1 MGKNRER
8 WRRRIPATPVT
19 GGEGDV
25 GQLKE
30 ETEPHPLVPVARRE
44 RVGGGRSAVDSEAA
58 EEALVG
64 GGVPVGIGRG
74 GGVGELREVEA
85 QLMEGS
91 AWAKRLQRGGFTT
104 ASSSPAFGRSGGGV
118 LGSGVEERAKG

>member
-25 GQLKE
+25 GELKE
-30 ETEPHPLVPVARRE
+30 ETEPHPLVPVARWE
-44 RVGGGRSAVDSEAA
+44 TIGGGRSAVDSEVAV
-58 EEALVG
+58 EALVG

-74 GGVGELREVEA
+74 GVARELRRSEA
-85 QLMEGS
+85 E
-91 AWAKRLQRGGFTT
+91 
-104 ASSSPAFGRSGGGV
+104 
-118 LGSGVEERAKG
+118 

>member
-25 GQLKE
+25 GELKE

-44 RVGGGRSAVDSEAA
+44 RVGGGRSAVDGGPAA
-58 EEALVG
+58 VCKG
-64 GGVPVGIGRG
+64 GDGAPVDN
-74 GGVGELREVEA
+74 
-85 QLMEGS
+85 
-91 AWAKRLQRGGFTT
+91 
-104 ASSSPAFGRSGGGV
+104 SGGNWAD
-118 LGSGVEERAKG
+118 EDQ

>member
-1 MGKNRER
+1 VGKNRER

-25 GQLKE
+25 GELKE

-58 EEALVG
+58 AEALVG
-64 GGVPVGIGRG
+64 DKDTPTMPENLSQSFTVPINEK
-74 GGVGELREVEA
+74 EL
-85 QLMEGS
+85 L
-91 AWAKRLQRGGFTT
+91 
-104 ASSSPAFGRSGGGV
+104 
-118 LGSGVEERAKG
+118 

>member
-1 MGKNRER
+1 MGKSREG

-25 GQLKE
+25 GELKE
-30 ETEPHPLVPVARRE
+30 ETEPHPLVPVACRK

-58 EEALVG
+58 AEALVG

-74 GGVGELREVEA
+74 GGVGELRGAKAELLVWSARAVELRSYGFHCGQA
-85 QLMEGS
+85 AVELG
-91 AWAKRLQRGGFTT
+91 QR
-104 ASSSPAFGRSGGGV
+104 R
-118 LGSGVEERAKG
+118 

>member
-25 GQLKE
+25 GELKE

-44 RVGGGRSAVDSEAA
+44 RVGGGRAAVDSETAA
-58 EEALVG
+58 KALVG
-64 GGVPVGIGRG
+64 GV
-74 GGVGELREVEA
+74 LRWHWAAMVE
-85 QLMEGS
+85 MVS
-91 AWAKRLQRGGFTT
+91 T
-104 ASSSPAFGRSGGGV
+104 GRSVGCSWEG
-118 LGSGVEERAKG
+118 